1 MQRIRP
7 DRPSLGRP
15 VDAARRGTLRE
26 GTAMTPARSL
36 AASVVALGFAS
47 TLTAPLPA
55 IAAPAPCER
64 AENYAAQS
72 GAELLRINRLEV
84 HSSGAE
90 RPLAGSD
97 AANSKT
103 RIGDGREGRPGE
115 NASSIEGTGD
125 RLLDPA
131 SESADRDPADG
142 DEHGELGSQGAGMLG
157 GALSRSHAGS
167 GGGAGT
173 GAGAGSG

>member
-15 VDAARRGTLRE
+15 VDAARRGTRRE

-36 AASVVALGFAS
+36 TASVVALGFAS

-72 GAELLRINRLEV
+72 GAELLRINRLER
-84 HSSGAE
+84 HSITGERPVSRSGADKPDG
-90 RPLAGSD
+90 RS
-97 AANSKT
+97 
-103 RIGDGREGRPGE
+103 GDGPQGRPG
-115 NASSIEGTGD
+115 
-125 RLLDPA
+125 
-131 SESADRDPADG
+131 ADA
-142 DEHGELGSQGAGMLG
+142 
-157 GALSRSHAGS
+157 
-167 GGGAGT
+167 
-173 GAGAGSG
+173 